1 MKSTDLIKELKEAV
15 LILELADARLD
26 SDLSNTALDKIK
38 NAISFKGE
46 TLSFADDNQE
56 IGTRTVTDDPI
67 NPSHY
72 KDDGLECI
80 EIAEVFPFNIGNAIK
95 YVWRAGLKGDLIEDL
110 KKCKWY
116 CERAILN
123 ADDYT
128 IGSIYTQAERRIFNK
143 LNEYLQ
149 DDESY
154 RSLILVSLTRRDVD
168 HAIEY
173 LDEYLEQLEKKD
185 A

>member
-1 MKSTDLIKELKEAV
+1 MCDLIKELKEAV

-67 NPSHY
+67 NPSHHLY
-72 KDDGLECI
+72 NGLECI
-80 EIAEVFPFNIGNAIK
+80 EIAEVYPYNIGNAIK

-116 CERAILN
+116 CERAIFN

-154 RSLILVSLTRRDVD
+154 RSLILTSLTRRDVAS
-168 HAIEY
+168 AI
-173 LDEYLEQLEKKD
+173 EYLEQLEEKN